1 MSGVD
6 EVDRM
11 FRGETLL
18 EAIHDLVPAWAGAL
32 AAAVTQLGDGW
43 FLLALGIGASWAV
56 AWQRA
61 TGEPTVLECGRPARR
76 PVGPWVVAVI
86 VGGLAVMTA
95 LKQLFALPRPDL
107 ETVDPAVFPLP
118 IRSRYASIASADG
131 YGFPSGHAVG
141 ATVTYGLFALVLEA
155 GTRRLRVAAAAV
167 IVAAVCLTRLVL
179 GVHYPLDVVAG
190 VAIGGCYLAAAWRL
204 LEHSP
209 FDRTLTAFALALGL
223 AGVAM
228 VASGRADSA
237 VEYAA
242 FAAGGLAGWIAST
255 AGTTVEPIALEQ
267 SPLEPSA
274 KVAVTAFVP
283 LATVGGVGALS
294 GRPKLVVSAA
304 LLGLLS
310 VLPAVVVP
318 RRTAVETVT
327 R

>member
-1 MSGVD
+1 MY
-6 EVDRM
+6 
-11 FRGETLL
+11 RGATVL
-18 EAIHDLVPAWAGAL
+18 EAIHDLVPAWAGAI

-61 TGEPTVLECGRPARR
+61 TGETTPLECDRPARR
-76 PVGPWVVAVI
+76 PDGPWVVAVI

-95 LKQLFALPRPDL
+95 LKHLFALPRPDL
-107 ETVDPAVFPLP
+107 ATLDPAALP
-118 IRSRYASIASADG
+118 SSTRSLYASIVNADG

-155 GTRRLRVAAAAV
+155 GTRRLRLAAAAV

-190 VAIGGCYLAAAWRL
+190 VAVGGCYLAAAWRL

-223 AGVAM
+223 AGTAM
-228 VASGRADSA
+228 IASGRADSA
-237 VEYAA
+237 VEYVA
-242 FAAGGLAGWIAST
+242 FAAGGLAGWL
-255 AGTTVEPIALEQ
+255 AGTTGTAVEPIPLER
-267 SPLEPSA
+267 SPTEPSA
-274 KVAVTAFVP
+274 GV
-283 LATVGGVGALS
+283 LATVFIPLAALVGVGALS
-294 GRPKLVVSAA
+294 GRPKLVASAA

-310 VLPAVVVP
+310 VLPAVVFP
-318 RRTAVETVT
+318 RATTVEAAT